1 MKRIVYRGICMVLF
15 IAFTTSNLFAQT
27 VTTPRAASPA
37 AETSQT
43 IGLSKVIINYSR
55 PAVKDR
61 AIWGALVPYGYN
73 NLGFGTA
80 TEAPWRAGANENTT
94 ITFTDNA
101 MVEGQAIYAGTYGLF
116 IGVHEDGKAD
126 IIFSKNSTSWGSFFY
141 DKSEDALRVTV
152 ESADNAA
159 TERLSYDFIDV
170 TKNGATVVLD
180 WEKKRFPFKVEY
192 KVDDIVL
199 ANARDQL
206 RNTAGFGW
214 QGPLSAAN
222 YCLQNNINHKE
233 ALAWV
238 DQALANNANFNGYF
252 VKAGLL
258 QQTGETTEAT
268 AVFDKA
274 AKLAN
279 VGQLNFM
286 GYQLMGRKETTKALE
301 YFKLNVEKNPD
312 NANCHDS
319 LGECYKTI
327 GENKLAIK
335 SFKKALSM
343 SPAANVKANSIKNL
357 KELGVDTT
365 DYEKSE

>member
-1 MKRIVYRGICMVLF
+1 MKRIVYSGFWAMTMLCFAVL
-15 IAFTTSNLFAQT
+15 SLHAQNI
-27 VTTPRAASPA
+27 TTPRAASPA

-61 AIWGALVPYGYN
+61 AVWGALVPYGYN

-80 TEAPWRAGANENTT
+80 KEAPWRAGANENTT

-101 MVEGQAIYAGTYGLF
+101 KVQGQAIYAGTYGLF

-141 DKSEDALRVTV
+141 NKNEDALRVTV
-152 ESADNAA
+152 ESVDNAA
-159 TERLSYDFIDV
+159 TERLTYDFIDV
-170 TKNGATVVLD
+170 SKKGATVVLD

-192 KVDDIVL
+192 AVDDIVL
-199 ANARDQL
+199 ANARNQL
-206 RNTAGFGW
+206 RNAAGFGW
-214 QGPLSAAN
+214 QGPLSAAR
-222 YCLQNNINHKE
+222 YCLQNNINHAE
-233 ALAWV
+233 AIAWV
-238 DQALANNANFNGYF
+238 DQALANTANFNGYF

-258 QQTGETTEAT
+258 QQTGKTSEAT
-268 AVFDKA
+268 AAFDEA

-286 GYQLMGRKETTKALE
+286 GYQLMGRNENTKALE
-301 YFKLNVEKNPD
+301 YFKLNVKNHPE
-312 NANCHDS
+312 NSNCHDS

-327 GENKLAIK
+327 GEDKLAIK
-335 SFKKALSM
+335 SFKKSLSM

-357 KELGVDTT
+357 KELGVDTSA
-365 DYEKSE
+365 YEKSE